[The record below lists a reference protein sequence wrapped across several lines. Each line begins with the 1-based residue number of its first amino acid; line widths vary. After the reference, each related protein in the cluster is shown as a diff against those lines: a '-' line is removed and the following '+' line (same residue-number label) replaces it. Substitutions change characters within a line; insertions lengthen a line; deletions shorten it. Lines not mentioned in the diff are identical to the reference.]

1 MPDAASQPEPTRLLR
16 LDRRD
21 AAALLGALIFL
32 LALFGHVLFTN
43 APEVVGKPDGD
54 GRTQFYIWRLYGF
67 DRIAQGET
75 PLWNPYTFA
84 GMPFVANLQSAVFY
98 PSNWLF
104 LALPPWRAANIGI
117 VLNLFLSLAF
127 TYGWARMV
135 GVGRVGSL
143 VAGAVYALGAPQFL
157 RVYEGH
163 WTHLCAMTWIP
174 WLMACVEALV
184 RKGGRRPV
192 AWGAV
197 GLGLQTF
204 AGQPQYMFYGSIAA
218 VAYFL
223 IRLTMETE
231 VRRDRRALFGRFVG
245 FAAIYVLGMILGAVQ
260 MLPSL
265 ELLSHSARSG
275 GRLSVDWLAQYSVT
289 PESYLSM
296 LVPWLYGK
304 EPVVTY
310 WGRWNV
316 WETGTYIGVIGLALA
331 VCGVVA
337 GRRRWRWLAFGMTLG
352 LGLIAVGPYTPL
364 RSLLF
369 RLPGFHLFR
378 GIGRFV
384 APMSLF
390 AGLLAGFGVDAL
402 VRNEGR
408 RRRRALI
415 CLAAL
420 GLALVVAAAAT
431 WRPRPRAPAYWLSFM
446 RANLRLPGR
455 LAVYLD
461 PRLPRS
467 PAFQA
472 ETWRVAW
479 VSLAQS
485 AALVTAL
492 AGAAFLAR
500 RRRAWVAAALL
511 ALVAVDFWVHDRPY
525 LITFNGA
532 RLVVSPK
539 VAEYLRGQ
547 GPSRITLGR
556 FYSHGPLD
564 PMAVGVACLEGVE
577 PNVPARYHDIFC
589 KALDMPLSEQK
600 TSLCAARPSQ
610 GLELLRLLNWRFI
623 VDRVSAPII
632 DIPGAREVFRDAEV
646 GERVTELPGWLP
658 RARLVHHVRV
668 VEPPQVLDTLLRARY
683 RRAAVM
689 DSPPDFP
696 LAEPTTREAWPEF
709 LQYEPERVV
718 VRVRAKAPGL
728 LVLSDMLYP
737 GWQARVDGR
746 RVRLRRVD
754 YLLRGVPVD
763 KGEHTVEFVYRPLSF
778 DIGMIVS
785 IAGGWVAVGMLVPLK
800 RRRRGRERKK
810 G

>member
-21 AAALLGALIFL
+21 AVALLGALVFL

-84 GMPFVANLQSAVFY
+84 GMPFVANLQSAIFY

-104 LALPPWRAANIGI
+104 LILPPWRAANFGI

-163 WTHLCAMTWIP
+163 WCHLCAMTWIP
-174 WLMACVEALV
+174 WVMACVEALV

-197 GLGLQTF
+197 GLALQAF

-223 IRLTMETE
+223 VRVTMERE
-231 VRRDRRALFGRFVG
+231 LRRDRRALVGRFLG
-245 FAAIYVLGMILGAVQ
+245 FAGIYVLGMIMAAAQ

-289 PESYLSM
+289 PESFLSM
-296 LVPWLYGK
+296 LVPWLYGA
-304 EPVVTY
+304 EPGVTY

-316 WETGTYIGVIGLALA
+316 WETGTYVGVVALALA
-331 VCGVVA
+331 LCGVVA

-352 LGLIAVGPYTPL
+352 LGLIAVGVYTPL
-364 RSLLF
+364 RPLLF
-369 RLPGFHLFR
+369 RLPGFQLFR
-378 GIGRFV
+378 GVGRFV

-390 AGLLAGFGVDAL
+390 MGLLAGFGADAL
-402 VRNEGR
+402 LAEDGR
-408 RRRRALI
+408 RRRQAVG

-420 GLALVVAAAAT
+420 AALFALVAAVA
-431 WRPRPRAPAYWLSFM
+431 WRPGPAAPGYWTAFM

-461 PRLPRS
+461 PLLPRS
-467 PAFQA
+467 PAFRA

-479 VSLAQS
+479 LSLAQS
-485 AALVTAL
+485 AALVTTL

-500 RRRAWVAAALL
+500 RRVAWVAG
-511 ALVAVDFWVHDRPY
+511 ALVVLTAVDFWVYDRPY
-525 LITFNGA
+525 LVTFNGA
-532 RLVVSPK
+532 RLVVSSK

-547 GPSRITLGR
+547 GASRITLGHL
-556 FYSHGPLD
+556 YSEGPLD
-564 PMAVGVACLEGVE
+564 PMAVGVACLEGIE
-577 PNVPARYHDIFC
+577 PNVPARYHDLFR
-589 KALDMPLSEQK
+589 KAIEAPLDEQK
-600 TSLCAARPSQ
+600 TSLCAARPSRS
-610 GLELLRLLNWRFI
+610 LELLRLLNWRFI
-623 VDRVSAPII
+623 VDRVDAPMLN
-632 DIPGAREVFRDAEV
+632 IPGAREVFRDDEA

-658 RARLVHHVRV
+658 RARLIHHVRV
-668 VEPPQVLDTLLRARY
+668 VKPSKVLDTLLRTRY
-683 RRAAVM
+683 ERAAVM

-696 LAEPTTREAWPEF
+696 LAQPTTREPTPEF
-709 LQYEPERVV
+709 VRYDPERIVL
-718 VRVRAKAPGL
+718 RVRAKAPGL
-728 LVLSDMLYP
+728 LVLSDMDYP
-737 GWQARVDGR
+737 GWEARVDGR

-754 YLLRGVPVD
+754 YLLRGVPVGE
-763 KGEHTVEFVYRPLSF
+763 GEHTVEFVYRPLSF
-778 DIGMIVS
+778 DVGLILT
-785 IAGGWVAVGMLVPLK
+785 IAGGWVALGMLVPF
-800 RRRRGRERKK
+800 RRRRYGRKRKET
-810 G
+810 